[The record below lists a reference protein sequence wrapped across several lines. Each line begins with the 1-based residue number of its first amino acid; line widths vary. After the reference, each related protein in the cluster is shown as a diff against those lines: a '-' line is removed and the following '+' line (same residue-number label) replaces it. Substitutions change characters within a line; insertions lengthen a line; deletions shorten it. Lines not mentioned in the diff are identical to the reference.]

1 MTADTAPTGRG
12 PRGKNLTLL
21 TASTAMDNA
30 ESSVTSVLFP
40 LMREAMGLSSSALG
54 TLVAVA
60 KVVGMFAGIPWVLL
74 ARRFRRKVV
83 LAVCSGFWGVW
94 ILLAAMAGDFTQF
107 VVLYGIAA
115 AGFAGAGPIALE
127 ILGDLYEDKRRGRVT
142 GMLYGGVA
150 LITGVSAPLFGRL
163 SGLENGWRYG
173 YLASGVMCLI
183 VGVLVL
189 VFLDDPRPATARPLP
204 GAAAIED
211 KARTVRSGLR
221 ELAGIRTFRLV
232 LLQRLCSG
240 QNVMMS
246 FGVVFLVEDRGF
258 STATASVVALPF
270 ALGYLGGTL
279 VGGRVNDHVH
289 QLRPLSG
296 RVVMLQISQLAFA
309 GVALICVQ
317 TPSHSIGFFITV
329 FAVLGFLQGQV
340 PVVNRPL
347 IMAVVRPELRA
358 LAFAVSVSTVEAFA
372 YAGYALLT
380 GILGDAIGLG
390 NALLI
395 VTVLLTAFNG
405 LASAALY
412 RPYARDSTALLK
424 MSGKDTPTTDAQK
437 DIPAVP

>member
-1 MTADTAPTGRG
+1 
-12 PRGKNLTLL
+12 
-21 TASTAMDNA
+21 MDNA
-30 ESSVTSVLFP
+30 ESSVTTVLFP
-40 LMREAMGLSSSALG
+40 LMRDAMGLTSSALG

-60 KVVGMFAGIPWVLL
+60 KVVGMLAGIPWVLL

-83 LAVCSGFWGVW
+83 LAVCSGFWGIW
-94 ILLAAMAGDFTQF
+94 IILAAMAGNFTQF

-127 ILGDLYEDKRRGRVT
+127 ILGDLCEDHRRGRVT

-163 SGLENGWRYG
+163 SGLDNGWRYG
-173 YLASGVMCLI
+173 YLASGAMCLA
-183 VGVLVL
+183 VGMLIL
-189 VFLDDPRPATARPLP
+189 LFLDDPRPAARKPLTA
-204 GAAAIED
+204 AVAIEN

-221 ELAGIRTFRLV
+221 ELAGIQTFRLILV
-232 LLQRLCSG
+232 QRLFSG

-246 FGVVFLVEDRGF
+246 FGVVFLVEAHGF

-270 ALGYLGGTL
+270 SLGYLGGTIA
-279 VGGRVNDHVH
+279 GGRINDRMH

-296 RVVMLQISQLAFA
+296 RVVMLQISQLGFA
-309 GVALICVQ
+309 GAALICIEAAW
-317 TPSHSIGFFITV
+317 HSIGSFVLI

-358 LAFAVSVSTVEAFA
+358 LAFAVSVSTVESFA

-380 GILGDAIGLG
+380 GFLGDAIGLQ

-395 VTVLLTAFNG
+395 VTVLLTAVNG

-412 RPYARDSTALLK
+412 RPYARDSTALAH
-424 MSGKDTPTTDAQK
+424 MPHEGTRATDTGK